1 MKNIA
6 FSLVC
11 LFSIQ
16 LIMGQVNYVNDEG
29 GAYQTG
35 TIDSPFLRVSQSSDN
50 KIVGSIYLND
60 ELEQAVITD
69 GASNKTK
76 FLARFNAYSSEIEIL
91 QQGNTK
97 ALLPVVGLKVSL
109 HNKTFAPLKLKDNP
123 KTIFAEV
130 LVDGDYSLYKKYSIK
145 INRAPSDAKLLNLEN
160 TDKAVIVSNLYEKN
174 KEGELTEIFLGRKA
188 KVTLSKE
195 LLNLSKKNK
204 LSLKKE
210 KDLITL
216 FKLANTQY

>member
-1 MKNIA
+1 MKNIVI
-6 FSLVC
+6 SLVF

-16 LIMGQVNYVNDEG
+16 LIMGQVNYVNDDG
-29 GAYQTG
+29 GTYQTG
-35 TIDSPFLRVSQSSDN
+35 TIDSPFLRVSQSSGN

-76 FLARFNAYSSEIEIL
+76 LLARFNAYNSEIEIL

-109 HNKTFAPLKLKDNP
+109 HNKTFAPLKLQNNP

-130 LVDGDYSLYKKYSIK
+130 LVDGDHSLYKKYSIK
-145 INRAPSDAKLLNLEN
+145 INRAPSDAKLLNLES
-160 TDKAVIVSNLYEKN
+160 TDKAVVVSDLYEKN
-174 KEGELTEIFLGRKA
+174 KEGEVTKIFLGRKA
-188 KVTLSKE
+188 KETLSKE

-216 FKLANTQY
+216 FKLANTKY